1 MLANV
6 FSHEH
11 DSSCSSEVTTTGKV
25 KGASSTG
32 TAANISSIHSDS
44 ASQGA
49 SLPKPK
55 HGCPAEATLRRDVP
69 VVKCSY
75 GTDYIPYNFGRISHG
90 TKPGAGL
97 PRAGWNDLGNRFAEF
112 RDTHR
117 RTRLSYFFEYSQ
129 ARCFEFGDS
138 NFPHIQF
145 VPSSKTMARMS
156 LGESDAAGPRDQRE
170 MSTHGSSHESS
181 KMELSPPPS

>member
-1 MLANV
+1 MSFGYEDDLFGRADELPTLKPAKDRV
-6 FSHEH
+6 HGDRLVVRGEH
-11 DSSCSSEVTTTGKV
+11 
-25 KGASSTG
+25 A
-32 TAANISSIHSDS
+32 DS

-55 HGCPAEATLRRDVP
+55 HGCPAEASFRSDIP

-75 GTDYIPYNFGRISHG
+75 GTDYISYNFGRIPHG
-90 TKPGAGL
+90 TEPRSGL

-117 RTRLSYFFEYSQ
+117 RTRLPYLFEYSQ
-129 ARCFEFGDS
+129 ARCFEFGGSD
-138 NFPHIQF
+138 FPHILFCTIVKDHGQN
-145 VPSSKTMARMS
+145 VPWRVRYGT
-156 LGESDAAGPRDQRE
+156 AGPRDQRE